1 MTEQRMQPNLIDRF
15 RRKLSSYRRRRR
27 ERKEKNRETRKREF
41 KRSRDLYILLA
52 PYFFLFFLFT
62 MLPVAISLIFS
73 FTYFNMLEF
82 PRFAGWENYRRLF
95 FEDDVFLI
103 AIRNTIMF
111 AVITGPL
118 GYLGSFVFAWLV
130 NELKPKVRS
139 VMTLIIYAPSISG
152 GAYIIWSLIFS
163 GDMYGYANSILI
175 RLGIIL
181 EPIQWLQNPTYIP
194 FIIILVQLWLSLGVS
209 FLAFIAGLQSVDR
222 TLYEAGAVD
231 GIKNRW
237 QELWYITLPS
247 IKPQLMFSAVIQ
259 ITASLAIAEVAMN
272 IAGFPSVEYAGHTI
286 VTHLIDVGNLRFE
299 MGYAS
304 AIATILFVMMLGSN
318 LIVQKMLR
326 RVGT

>member
-1 MTEQRMQPNLIDRF
+1 MPSFLTQMNQSMKRYRDRKKD
-15 RRKLSSYRRRRR
+15 RRLKAKL
-27 ERKEKNRETRKREF
+27 ERKRDF
-41 KRSRDLYILLA
+41 KRSRDLYVLLT
-52 PYFFLFFLFT
+52 PYFLLFFLFT
-62 MLPVAISLIFS
+62 VLPVAISLIFS

-82 PRFAGWENYRRLF
+82 PKWAGWENYRRLF

-103 AIRNTIMF
+103 AIKNTIMF

-152 GAYIIWSLIFS
+152 GAYIIWRLIFS
-163 GDMYGYANSILI
+163 GDMYGYANAFLI
-175 RLGIIL
+175 RWGITL
-181 EPIQWLQNPTYIP
+181 EPIQWLQNPDYIP

-209 FLAFIAGLQSVDR
+209 FLAFIAGLQGVDR

-318 LIVQKMLR
+318 LLVQKLLR

>member
-1 MTEQRMQPNLIDRF
+1 MHLKTIVS
-15 RRKLSSYRRRRR
+15 K
-27 ERKEKNRETRKREF
+27 KKKRQFDKDNNNNVKKKSF
-41 KRSRDLYILLA
+41 KRNRDLYILMA

-62 MLPVAISLIFS
+62 MLPVVISIFFS

-82 PRFAGWENYRRLF
+82 PKFAGWENYRRLI

-103 AIRNTIMF
+103 ALKNTIMF

-139 VMTLIIYAPSISG
+139 FMTLIIYAPSISG
-152 GAYIIWSLIFS
+152 GAYIIWKLIFS

-175 RLGIIL
+175 RTGIIL
-181 EPIQWLQNPTYIP
+181 EPIQWLQNPQYIP

-209 FLAFIAGLQSVDR
+209 FLAFIAGLQGVDK

>member
-1 MTEQRMQPNLIDRF
+1 MKSLVQTIGQKIHRYINY
-15 RRKLSSYRRRRR
+15 RKEIKAKKKL
-27 ERKEKNRETRKREF
+27 ERKRDF
-41 KRSRDLYILLA
+41 KRSRDLYVLLA
-52 PYFFLFFLFT
+52 PYFLLFFLFT
-62 MLPVAISLIFS
+62 VLPVAISLLFS

-82 PRFAGWENYRRLF
+82 PKWAGWENYRRLF

-103 AIRNTIMF
+103 AIKNTIMF

-130 NELKPKVRS
+130 NELKPKIRS
-139 VMTLIIYAPSISG
+139 IMTLVIYAPSISG
-152 GAYIIWSLIFS
+152 GAYIIWRLIFS
-163 GDMYGYANSILI
+163 GDMYGYANAFLI
-175 RLGIIL
+175 RFGIVL
-181 EPIQWLQNPTYIP
+181 EPIQWLQNPDYIP

-209 FLAFIAGLQSVDR
+209 FLAFIAGLQGVDR

-259 ITASLAIAEVAMN
+259 ITSSLAIAEVAMN

-304 AIATILFVMMLGSN
+304 AIATILFVMMLGGN

>member
-1 MTEQRMQPNLIDRF
+1 MSTFIQRINERMHRYLDRKKKEKAK
-15 RRKLSSYRRRRR
+15 RSL
-27 ERKEKNRETRKREF
+27 ERKRDF
-41 KRSRDLYILLA
+41 KRSRELYMLLT
-52 PYFFLFFLFT
+52 PYFLLFFLFT
-62 MLPVAISLIFS
+62 VLPVAISLIFS

-82 PRFAGWENYRRLF
+82 PKWAGWENYRRLF

-103 AIRNTIMF
+103 AIKNTLMF

-152 GAYIIWSLIFS
+152 GAYIIWRLIFS
-163 GDMYGYANSILI
+163 GDMYGYANAFLI
-175 RLGIIL
+175 RFGIIL
-181 EPIQWLQNPTYIP
+181 EPIQWLQNPDFIP

-209 FLAFIAGLQSVDR
+209 FLAFIAGLQGVDR

-259 ITASLAIAEVAMN
+259 ITASLAISEVAMN

-304 AIATILFVMMLGSN
+304 AIATILFVMMLGGN

>member
-1 MTEQRMQPNLIDRF
+1 MNQVEMKKSRIRRF
-15 RRKLSSYRRRRR
+15 LD
-27 ERKEKNRETRKREF
+27 ERKIKRANIKESQKRAF
-41 KRSRDLYILLA
+41 KRSRELYILMA
-52 PYFFLFFLFT
+52 PYFLLFSIFT
-62 MLPVAISLIFS
+62 VLPVLISIIFS
-73 FTYFNMLEF
+73 FSYFNLLEF
-82 PRFAGWENYRRLF
+82 PDFSAGWENYRRLF

-103 AIRNTIMF
+103 ALKNTIMF

-152 GAYIIWSLIFS
+152 GAYIIWRLIFS
-163 GDMYGYANSILI
+163 GDMYGYANAILI

-181 EPIQWLQNPTYIP
+181 EPIQWLQNPEFIP

-209 FLAFIAGLQSVDR
+209 FLAFIAGLQGVDR

-231 GIKNRW
+231 GLKNRW
-237 QELWYITLPS
+237 QELWFITLPS

-272 IAGFPSVEYAGHTI
+272 IAGFPSVGYAGHTI

-304 AIATILFVMMLGSN
+304 AIATLLFVIMLGSN

>member
-1 MTEQRMQPNLIDRF
+1 MIFKNLKQQFIDIVHKQKS
-15 RRKLSSYRRRRR
+15 RKKKVSDL
-27 ERKEKNRETRKREF
+27 RKKEAKRA
-41 KRSRDLYILLA
+41 RDLYILMT
-52 PYFFLFFLFT
+52 PYFLLFFLFT
-62 MLPVAISLIFS
+62 VIPVSISIIFS

-95 FEDDVFLI
+95 LEDDVFLI
-103 AIRNTIMF
+103 ALRNTIMF

-118 GYLGSFVFAWLV
+118 GYFGSFLFAWLV

-163 GDMYGYANSILI
+163 GDMYGYANAFLI
-175 RLGIIL
+175 NFGFIL
-181 EPIQWLQNPTYIP
+181 EPIQWLQNPAYIP
-194 FIIILVQLWLSLGVS
+194 AIIILVQLWLSLGVS

-222 TLYEAGAVD
+222 TLYEAGSVD

-237 QELWYITLPS
+237 QELWFITLPS
-247 IKPQLMFSAVIQ
+247 MKPQLMFSAVIQ
-259 ITASLAIAEVAMN
+259 ITASFAIAEVAMS

-304 AIATILFVMMLGSN
+304 AIATILFILMLGSN

>member
-1 MTEQRMQPNLIDRF
+1 MNSPTKSPHAFIRF
-15 RRKLSSYRRRRR
+15 LERRKAK
-27 ERKEKNRETRKREF
+27 RKELKEYQKRAF
-41 KRSRDLYILLA
+41 KRSRELYILMA
-52 PYFFLFFLFT
+52 PYFVLFAVFT
-62 MLPVAISLIFS
+62 ILPVLISILFS
-73 FTYFNMLEF
+73 FSYFNLLEF
-82 PRFAGWENYRRLF
+82 PDFSAGWENYRRLF

-103 AIRNTIMF
+103 ALKNTIMF

-118 GYLGSFVFAWLV
+118 GYLGSFLFAWLV

-152 GAYIIWSLIFS
+152 GAYIIWRLIFS
-163 GDMYGYANSILI
+163 GDMYGYANAFLI
-175 RLGIIL
+175 NTGLVL
-181 EPIQWLQNPTYIP
+181 EPIQWLQNPDFIP
-194 FIIILVQLWLSLGVS
+194 IIIILVQLWLSLGVS

-231 GIKNRW
+231 GLKNRW

-247 IKPQLMFSAVIQ
+247 IKPQLLFSAVVQ
-259 ITASLAIAEVAMN
+259 ITASLAISEVAMN
-272 IAGFPSVEYAGHTI
+272 IAGFPSVGYAGHTI

-304 AIATILFVMMLGSN
+304 AIATILFVIMLGSN
-318 LIVQKMLR
+318 LIVQKLLR

>member
-1 MTEQRMQPNLIDRF
+1 MNERIRTYRQRRKKRREQR
-15 RRKLSSYRRRRR
+15 K
-27 ERKEKNRETRKREF
+27 KEF
-41 KRSRDLYILLA
+41 ARSRDLYVLMT
-52 PYFFLFFLFT
+52 PYFLLFFVFT
-62 MLPVAISLIFS
+62 ILPVAISLVFS

-95 FEDDVFLI
+95 FEDDVFMI
-103 AIRNTIMF
+103 AVKNTIMF
-111 AVITGPL
+111 AIITGPL
-118 GYLGSFVFAWLV
+118 GYLGSFFFAWLV

-152 GAYIIWSLIFS
+152 GAYIIWRLIFS

-194 FIIILVQLWLSLGVS
+194 IIIILVQLWLSLGVS
-209 FLAFIAGLQSVDR
+209 FLAFIAGLQGVDR
-222 TLYEAGAVD
+222 SLYEAAAMD

-272 IAGFPSVEYAGHTI
+272 IAGFPSVQYAGHTI

-304 AIATILFVMMLGSN
+304 AIATILFIMMLGSN

>member
-1 MTEQRMQPNLIDRF
+1 MPSFLKQMNQSMKRYLDRKKD
-15 RRKLSSYRRRRR
+15 RRLKAKL
-27 ERKEKNRETRKREF
+27 ERKRDF
-41 KRSRDLYILLA
+41 KRSRDLYILLT
-52 PYFFLFFLFT
+52 PYFLLFFLFT
-62 MLPVAISLIFS
+62 VLPVAISLIFS

-82 PRFAGWENYRRLF
+82 PKWAGWENYRRLF

-103 AIRNTIMF
+103 AIKNTIMF

-152 GAYIIWSLIFS
+152 GAYIIWRLIFS
-163 GDMYGYANSILI
+163 GDMYGYANAFLI
-175 RLGIIL
+175 RWGITL
-181 EPIQWLQNPTYIP
+181 EPIQWLQNPDYIP

-209 FLAFIAGLQSVDR
+209 FLAFIAGLQGVDR

-318 LIVQKMLR
+318 LLVQKLLR

>member
-1 MTEQRMQPNLIDRF
+1 MKADTAKLSWFEKIKNIGKRYFLRLQKRRQK
-15 RRKLSSYRRRRR
+15 RKLD
-27 ERKEKNRETRKREF
+27 RKKQF
-41 KRSRDLYILLA
+41 KKSRDLYILLA

-62 MLPVAISLIFS
+62 VLPVVISLLFS
-73 FTYFNMLEF
+73 FTYFNMLEL

-111 AVITGPL
+111 ALITGPL

-139 VMTLIIYAPSISG
+139 IMTLIIYAPSISG

-163 GDMYGYANSILI
+163 GDMYGYANAVLI
-175 RLGIIL
+175 QTGIIL
-181 EPIQWLQNPTYIP
+181 EPIQWLQNPQYIP

-209 FLAFIAGLQSVDR
+209 FLAFIAGLQGVDR
-222 TLYEAGAVD
+222 SLYEAAAMD

-237 QELWYITLPS
+237 QELWYVTLPS

-318 LIVQKMLR
+318 LIVQKLLR

>member
-1 MTEQRMQPNLIDRF
+1 MSALIDKVNQRF
-15 RRKLSSYRRRRR
+15 HRYLDKKREVREKRKL
-27 ERKEKNRETRKREF
+27 ERKRDF
-41 KRSRDLYILLA
+41 KRSRDLYILLT
-52 PYFFLFFLFT
+52 PYFLLFFLFT
-62 MLPVAISLIFS
+62 VLPVAISLIFS

-82 PRFAGWENYRRLF
+82 PKWAGWENYRRLF

-103 AIRNTIMF
+103 AIKNTIMF

-152 GAYIIWSLIFS
+152 GAYIIWRLIFS
-163 GDMYGYANSILI
+163 GDMYGYANAFLI
-175 RLGIIL
+175 RYGIVL
-181 EPIQWLQNPTYIP
+181 EPIQWLQNPDFIP

-209 FLAFIAGLQSVDR
+209 FLAFIAGLQGVDR

-247 IKPQLMFSAVIQ
+247 IKPQLMFSFI
-259 ITASLAIAEVAMN
+259 AI
-272 IAGFPSVEYAGHTI
+272 IFSV
-286 VTHLIDVGNLRFE
+286 
-299 MGYAS
+299 
-304 AIATILFVMMLGSN
+304 
-318 LIVQKMLR
+318 
-326 RVGT
+326 

>member
-1 MTEQRMQPNLIDRF
+1 MPDVAQIKSKFKNFLNRRQELKKKRRIQ
-15 RRKLSSYRRRRR
+15 RRKQLKSS
-27 ERKEKNRETRKREF
+27 K
-41 KRSRDLYILLA
+41 DLYILMT
-52 PYFFLFFLFT
+52 PYFVLFGLFT
-62 MLPVAISLIFS
+62 VIPVIISLFFS

-103 AIRNTIMF
+103 AIKNTIMF

-118 GYLGSFVFAWLV
+118 GYFGSFLFAWLV

-139 VMTLIIYAPSISG
+139 FMTLIIYAPSISG
-152 GAYIIWSLIFS
+152 GAYIIWRLIFS
-163 GDMYGYANSILI
+163 GDMYGYANAFLI
-175 RLGIIL
+175 RFGIVN

-194 FIIILVQLWLSLGVS
+194 IIIILVQLWLSLGVS
-209 FLAFIAGLQSVDR
+209 FLAFIAGLQGVDR
-222 TLYEAGAVD
+222 TLYEAGAID

-259 ITASLAIAEVAMN
+259 ITASLAISEVAMN

-304 AIATILFVMMLGSN
+304 AIATLLFVMMLGSN
-318 LIVQKMLR
+318 LIVQKLLR

>member
-1 MTEQRMQPNLIDRF
+1 MPSIIETIQSRIKRYKTKKKEEREK
-15 RRKLSSYRRRRR
+15 RKV
-27 ERKEKNRETRKREF
+27 ERKRDF

-52 PYFFLFFLFT
+52 PYFILFFIFT
-62 MLPVAISLIFS
+62 VLPVAISLIFS

-82 PRFAGWENYRRLF
+82 PKWAGWENYRRLF

-103 AIRNTIMF
+103 AIKNTIMF

-139 VMTLIIYAPSISG
+139 FMTLIIYAPSISG
-152 GAYIIWSLIFS
+152 GAYIIWRLIFS
-163 GDMYGYANSILI
+163 GDMYGYANAFLI
-175 RLGIIL
+175 RFGIVL
-181 EPIQWLQNPTYIP
+181 EPIQWLQNPDYIP

-209 FLAFIAGLQSVDR
+209 FLAFIAGLQGVDR

-259 ITASLAIAEVAMN
+259 ITASLAISEVAMN

-318 LIVQKMLR
+318 LLVQKMLR

>member
-1 MTEQRMQPNLIDRF
+1 MPSVIETIQSRIKRYQAKRKEERAK
-15 RRKLSSYRRRRR
+15 RKL
-27 ERKEKNRETRKREF
+27 ERKRDFR
-41 KRSRDLYILLA
+41 RSRDLYILLA
-52 PYFFLFFLFT
+52 PYFLLFFIFT
-62 MLPVAISLIFS
+62 VLPVAISLIFS

-82 PRFAGWENYRRLF
+82 PKWAGWENYRRLF

-103 AIRNTIMF
+103 AIKNTIMF

-139 VMTLIIYAPSISG
+139 FMTLIIYAPSISG
-152 GAYIIWSLIFS
+152 GAYIIWRLIFS
-163 GDMYGYANSILI
+163 GDMYGYANAFLI
-175 RLGIIL
+175 RFGIVL
-181 EPIQWLQNPTYIP
+181 EPIQWLQNPDYIP

-209 FLAFIAGLQSVDR
+209 FLAFIAGLQGVDR

-259 ITASLAIAEVAMN
+259 ITASLAISEVAMN

-318 LIVQKMLR
+318 LLVQKMLR

>member
-1 MTEQRMQPNLIDRF
+1 MNLTSKVSKF
-15 RRKLSSYRRRRR
+15 KKPKN
-27 ERKEKNRETRKREF
+27 EAKKEKKDLKRKMFERH
-41 KRSRDLYILLA
+41 RDLYILMA

-62 MLPVAISLIFS
+62 VFPVVISLFFS
-73 FTYFNMLEF
+73 FSYFNMLEF
-82 PRFAGWENYRRLF
+82 PKFAGWENYRRLI

-103 AIRNTIMF
+103 ALKNTIMF

-139 VMTLIIYAPSISG
+139 FMTLIIYAPSISG
-152 GAYIIWSLIFS
+152 GAYIIWKLIFS

-175 RLGIIL
+175 RTGIIL
-181 EPIQWLQNPTYIP
+181 EPIQWLQNPDYIP

-209 FLAFIAGLQSVDR
+209 FLAFIAGLQGVDR

-304 AIATILFVMMLGSN
+304 AIATILFIMMLGSN
-318 LIVQKMLR
+318 LIVQKLLR

>member
-1 MTEQRMQPNLIDRF
+1 MHLKTIVS
-15 RRKLSSYRRRRR
+15 K
-27 ERKEKNRETRKREF
+27 KKKRQFDKDNNNVKKKSF
-41 KRSRDLYILLA
+41 KRNRDLYILMA

-62 MLPVAISLIFS
+62 MLPVVISIFFS

-82 PRFAGWENYRRLF
+82 PKFAGWENYRRLI

-103 AIRNTIMF
+103 ALKNTIMF

-139 VMTLIIYAPSISG
+139 FMTLIIYAPSISG
-152 GAYIIWSLIFS
+152 GAYIIWKLIFS

-175 RLGIIL
+175 RTGIIL
-181 EPIQWLQNPTYIP
+181 EPIQWLQNPQYIP

-209 FLAFIAGLQSVDR
+209 FLAFIAGLQGVDK

>member
-1 MTEQRMQPNLIDRF
+1 MKLKKMTKVNQNKSQEIKQNA
-15 RRKLSSYRRRRR
+15 
-27 ERKEKNRETRKREF
+27 F
-41 KRSRDLYILLA
+41 KRHRELYILMA
-52 PYFFLFFLFT
+52 PYFVLFFLFT
-62 MLPVAISLIFS
+62 VFPVIISMFFS

-82 PRFAGWENYRRLF
+82 PRFAGWENYRRLI

-103 AIRNTIMF
+103 ALKNTIMF

-139 VMTLIIYAPSISG
+139 FMTLIIYAPSISG
-152 GAYIIWSLIFS
+152 GAYIIWKLIFS

-175 RLGIIL
+175 RLGFIL
-181 EPIQWLQNPTYIP
+181 EPIQWLQNPDYIP

-209 FLAFIAGLQSVDR
+209 FLAFIAGLQGVDR

-272 IAGFPSVEYAGHTI
+272 IAGFPSVGYAGHTI

-304 AIATILFVMMLGSN
+304 AIATILFAIMLGSN

>member
-1 MTEQRMQPNLIDRF
+1 MKHKIYMIFKNLKQQFIDIVHKQKS
-15 RRKLSSYRRRRR
+15 RKKKVSDL
-27 ERKEKNRETRKREF
+27 RKKEAKRA
-41 KRSRDLYILLA
+41 RDLYILMT
-52 PYFFLFFLFT
+52 PYFLLFFLFT
-62 MLPVAISLIFS
+62 VIPVSISIIFS

-95 FEDDVFLI
+95 LEDDVFLI
-103 AIRNTIMF
+103 ALRNTIMF

-118 GYLGSFVFAWLV
+118 GYFGSFLFAWLV

-163 GDMYGYANSILI
+163 GDMYGYANAFLI
-175 RLGIIL
+175 NFGFIL
-181 EPIQWLQNPTYIP
+181 EPIQWLQNPAYIP
-194 FIIILVQLWLSLGVS
+194 AIIILVQLWLSLGVS

-222 TLYEAGAVD
+222 TLYEAGSVD

-237 QELWYITLPS
+237 QELWFITLPS
-247 IKPQLMFSAVIQ
+247 MKPQLMFSAVIQ
-259 ITASLAIAEVAMN
+259 ITASFAIAEVAMS

-304 AIATILFVMMLGSN
+304 AIATILFILMLGSN

>member
-1 MTEQRMQPNLIDRF
+1 MNKEAQSNNQLQTLIDRF
-15 RRKLSSYRRRRR
+15 LAFMKKRRDKKRQKRALM
-27 ERKEKNRETRKREF
+27 RKEMIKNK
-41 KRSRDLYILLA
+41 DLYVLLA

-62 MLPVAISLIFS
+62 VLPVAISLLFS

-103 AIRNTIMF
+103 ALKNTIMF

-118 GYLGSFVFAWLV
+118 GYLGSFLFAWLV

-139 VMTLIIYAPSISG
+139 IMTLIIYAPSISG
-152 GAYIIWSLIFS
+152 GAYIIWRLIFS
-163 GDMYGYANSILI
+163 GDMYGYANAFLI
-175 RLGIIL
+175 SLGIVY
-181 EPIQWLQNPTYIP
+181 EPIQWLQNPQYIP
-194 FIIILVQLWLSLGVS
+194 IIIIMVQLWLSLGVS
-209 FLAFIAGLQSVDR
+209 FLAFIAGLQGVDR

-237 QELWYITLPS
+237 QELWFITLPS
-247 IKPQLMFSAVIQ
+247 MKPQLMFSAVIQ

-304 AIATILFVMMLGSN
+304 AIATILFAMMLGSN
-318 LIVQKMLR
+318 LLVQKLLR

>member
-1 MTEQRMQPNLIDRF
+1 MKTKQHMFFQKLNRRF
-15 RRKLSSYRRRRR
+15 KSFLEKRKA
-27 ERKEKNRETRKREF
+27 RKRRVSALRKKEM
-41 KRSRDLYILLA
+41 KRARDLYILMA
-52 PYFFLFFLFT
+52 PYFLLFFLFT
-62 MLPVAISLIFS
+62 VLPVAISLIFS

-103 AIRNTIMF
+103 ALRNTIMF

-118 GYLGSFVFAWLV
+118 GYFGSFLFAWLV

-139 VMTLIIYAPSISG
+139 IMTLIIYAPSISG
-152 GAYIIWSLIFS
+152 GAYIIWTLIFS
-163 GDMYGYANSILI
+163 GDMYGYANAFLI
-175 RLGIIL
+175 NLGITL

-237 QELWYITLPS
+237 QELWFITLPS
-247 IKPQLMFSAVIQ
+247 MKPQLMFSAVIQ

-318 LIVQKMLR
+318 LVVQKLLR

>member
-1 MTEQRMQPNLIDRF
+1 MKADTAKLSWFEKIKNIGKIYFLRLQKRRQK
-15 RRKLSSYRRRRR
+15 RKLD
-27 ERKEKNRETRKREF
+27 RKKQF
-41 KRSRDLYILLA
+41 KKSRDLYILLA

-62 MLPVAISLIFS
+62 VLPVVISLLFS
-73 FTYFNMLEF
+73 FTYFNMLEL

-111 AVITGPL
+111 ALITGPL

-139 VMTLIIYAPSISG
+139 IMTLIIYAPSISG

-163 GDMYGYANSILI
+163 GDMYGYANAVLI
-175 RLGIIL
+175 QTGIIL
-181 EPIQWLQNPTYIP
+181 EPIQWLQNPQYIP

-209 FLAFIAGLQSVDR
+209 FLAFIAGLQGVDR
-222 TLYEAGAVD
+222 SLYEAAAMD

-237 QELWYITLPS
+237 QELWYVTLPS

-318 LIVQKMLR
+318 LIVQKLLR

>member
-1 MTEQRMQPNLIDRF
+1 MKNKMYMIFQHIQRHIIDVVHKQKS
-15 RRKLSSYRRRRR
+15 RKKKVSDL
-27 ERKEKNRETRKREF
+27 RKKEAKRA
-41 KRSRDLYILLA
+41 RDLYILMT
-52 PYFFLFFLFT
+52 PYFLLFFLFT
-62 MLPVAISLIFS
+62 VIPVTISIIFS

-95 FEDDVFLI
+95 LEDDVFII
-103 AIRNTIMF
+103 ALRNTIMF

-118 GYLGSFVFAWLV
+118 GYFGSFLFAWLV

-152 GAYIIWSLIFS
+152 GAYIIWSLIFA
-163 GDMYGYANSILI
+163 GDMYGYANAFLI
-175 RLGIIL
+175 NFGIIL
-181 EPIQWLQNPTYIP
+181 EPIQWLQNPAYIP
-194 FIIILVQLWLSLGVS
+194 MIIILVQLWLSLGVS
-209 FLAFIAGLQSVDR
+209 FLAFIAGLQGVDR
-222 TLYEAGAVD
+222 TLYEAGSVD

-237 QELWYITLPS
+237 QELWFITLPS
-247 IKPQLMFSAVIQ
+247 MKPQLMFSAVIQ
-259 ITASLAIAEVAMN
+259 ITASLAIAEVAMS

-304 AIATILFVMMLGSN
+304 AIATILFILMLGSN
-318 LIVQKMLR
+318 LIVQKLLR

>member
-1 MTEQRMQPNLIDRF
+1 MPSFFTQMNKSMKRYLD
-15 RRKLSSYRRRRR
+15 
-27 ERKEKNRETRKREF
+27 RKRDQREKAKKERSRDF
-41 KRSRDLYILLA
+41 KRSRDLYVLLA
-52 PYFFLFFLFT
+52 PYFILFFFFT
-62 MLPVAISLIFS
+62 VLPVAISLIFS
-73 FTYFNMLEF
+73 FTYFNLLEF
-82 PRFAGWENYRRLF
+82 PKWAGWENYRRLF

-103 AIRNTIMF
+103 AIKNTIMF

-118 GYLGSFVFAWLV
+118 GYFGSFLFAWLV

-152 GAYIIWSLIFS
+152 GAYIIWRLIFS
-163 GDMYGYANSILI
+163 GDMYGYANAFLI
-175 RLGIIL
+175 RWGIVL
-181 EPIQWLQNPTYIP
+181 EPIQWLQNPDYIP

-209 FLAFIAGLQSVDR
+209 FLAFIAGLQGVDR

-318 LIVQKMLR
+318 LIVQKLLR